1 MNGDISVRMRDL
13 EEKNR
18 ILKDRTLLIGEN
30 LIESKEDLEKDI
42 LELKTKIDFIE
53 KEILRL
59 KSIIET
65 IMDETSNFARK
76 SQLDIIERQME
87 MFSPL
92 ELVREKDMERV
103 VKGILNA
110 KKKVNK

>member
-1 MNGDISVRMRDL
+1 MDDVNIRLRDL

-30 LIESKEDLEKDI
+30 LIESKEEMEKDI
-42 LELKTKIDFIE
+42 TELKSKINFME
-53 KEILRL
+53 KEISRL
-59 KSIIET
+59 KGIIET
-65 IMDETSNFARK
+65 IMDETSNLARK

-92 ELVREKDMERV
+92 ELVRQKDMEKE
-103 VKGILNA
+103 VKKILN
-110 KKKVNK
+110 KNK